1 MLELEELNIYEKLHT
16 SVNSRPEEK
25 YDILLKLLSTAK
37 DKHSPTK
44 IVRFNRKKHNRA
56 KWMTNNNNNNNNN
69 IYLKSN
75 IQNSSIDYKY
85 K

>member
-1 MLELEELNIYEKLHT
+1 MSVMKREIFKVKINSSVVSIHQERQHLTRIYKIINKNAVKRGPNI
-16 SVNSRPEEK
+16 
-25 YDILLKLLSTAK
+25 
-37 DKHSPTK
+37 
-44 IVRFNRKKHNRA
+44 
-56 KWMTNNNNNNNNN
+56 NNNNNNNNN

>member
-1 MLELEELNIYEKLHT
+1 MGYLHT
-16 SVNSRPEEK
+16 GEIFENM
-25 YDILLKLLSTAK
+25 LQLKRFSLYFEGIMNRKWLLSY
-37 DKHSPTK
+37 
-44 IVRFNRKKHNRA
+44 R
-56 KWMTNNNNNNNNN
+56 NNDNNNNNN